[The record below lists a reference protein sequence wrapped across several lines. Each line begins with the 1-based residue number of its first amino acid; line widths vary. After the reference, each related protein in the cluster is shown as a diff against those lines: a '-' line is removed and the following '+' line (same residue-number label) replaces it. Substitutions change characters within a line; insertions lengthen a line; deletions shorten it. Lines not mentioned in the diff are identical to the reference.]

1 MSEWNTYYRAFLEY
15 KKGTAKD
22 KSVQKLCE
30 AIARSSS
37 DGDSLDSI
45 RTYCVIE
52 EDWIQIIE
60 EGMEHVEKAIREER
74 QFIRKEGEVVPIEKL
89 KRVSTA
95 TVQHLA
101 RHSDLIT
108 KEPEEGEP
116 LIPERLY
123 MAENLSD
130 FTVYENR
137 FLYML
142 LCYLRDFI
150 SVRLDKIL
158 ELGRTY
164 TMRTEIDKNVRVGK
178 KHLKYKTSV
187 YYEDKND
194 KLADEYSPSSPLIE
208 RIETAQ
214 RLVVSLLMTPLM
226 KEVSKA
232 PMLTPPITRT
242 NVLRMNVHFK
252 AALEMYGKLVAY
264 NKPGYK
270 IEEIKNSFRP
280 LPDALM
286 AELSEVIALNRFLSY
301 KYGNGLSERL
311 RKEYEAEEQAKREQ
325 EAVDRRAKL
334 EAMRAKIEAGHG
346 SMEEYIELLEAELK
360 QREKDSADFRVAQ
373 KQIENLN
380 ARVEELTAEIT
391 SLNDRNE
398 KLLSTIAEKDDELR
412 GWEQKLAEEK
422 YKLEKE
428 CNEYKRETDKKCAEE
443 LLKVEEKLRDGEAEL
458 AQKAQELEIEKAKN
472 EEARIFAQAQLH
484 GLREQYGL
492 TTDEEDY
499 TNKERFLELEQEY
512 AAFKKF
518 FEKEWGQTK
527 KSIRKKILW
536 QKPKS

>member
-1 MSEWNTYYRAFLEY
+1 MSEWNSYYRAFLEY
-15 KKGTAKD
+15 KKATAKD

-30 AIARSSS
+30 AIARSST

-150 SVRLDKIL
+150 GVRLDKIL

-178 KHLKYKTSV
+178 KHLKYKTSL

-194 KLADEYSPSSPLIE
+194 KLADEYAPSSPLIE

-286 AELSEVIALNRFLSY
+286 TELSEMIALNRFLSY
-301 KYGNGLSERL
+301 KYGNSLSERL
-311 RKEYEAEEQAKREQ
+311 RQEYEAEEREKQARET
-325 EAVDRRAKL
+325 EERRAQI

-346 SMEEYIELLEAELK
+346 SLEAYIQLLEEDLK
-360 QREKDSADFRVAQ
+360 QREKESADFRVAQ
-373 KQIENLN
+373 KQIEHLN
-380 ARVEELTAEIT
+380 ARVDELNTEI
-391 SLNDRNE
+391 SVLNDQNE
-398 KLLSTIAEKDDELR
+398 KLTSTIEDKDEELR
-412 GWEQKLAEEK
+412 GWENKLAEEQ
-422 YKLEKE
+422 YKMQKE
-428 CNEYKRETDKKCAEE
+428 CSDYKRETDKKCEEE
-443 LLKVEEKLRDGEAEL
+443 LLKVEEKLKDGEAEL
-458 AQKAQELEIEKAKN
+458 QRKAQELEVLKVKN

-499 TNKERFLELEQEY
+499 TSKERFLELEQEY
-512 AAFKKF
+512 ASFQAF
-518 FEKEWGQTK
+518 FEKQWGQTK
-527 KSIRKKILW
+527 KSIRRRIFGKK
-536 QKPKS
+536 PNA

>member
-1 MSEWNTYYRAFLEY
+1 MSEWNSYYRAFLEY
-15 KKGTAKD
+15 KKATAKD

-30 AIARSSS
+30 AIARSST

-150 SVRLDKIL
+150 GVRLDKIL

-194 KLADEYSPSSPLIE
+194 KLADEYAPSSPLIE

-301 KYGNGLSERL
+301 KYGNGLSDRL
-311 RKEYEAEEQAKREQ
+311 RQEYEAEEKEKQAREAD
-325 EAVDRRAKL
+325 ERRVQI

-346 SMEEYIELLEAELK
+346 SLEAYIQLLEEDLK
-360 QREKDSADFRVAQ
+360 QREKESADYRVAQ
-373 KQIENLN
+373 KQIEHLN
-380 ARVEELTAEIT
+380 ERVEELSGEIT
-391 SLNDRNE
+391 LLNDQNE
-398 KLLSTIAEKDDELR
+398 KLVSTIEDKDEELR
-412 GWEQKLAEEK
+412 SWEQKLAEEQ
-422 YKLEKE
+422 YKMQKE
-428 CNEYKRETDKKCAEE
+428 CSDYKREADKKCEEE
-443 LLKVEEKLRDGEAEL
+443 LLKVEEKLKDGEAEL
-458 AQKAQELEIEKAKN
+458 QRKAQELEELKVKN

-492 TTDEEDY
+492 TTEEEDY
-499 TNKERFLELEQEY
+499 TSKERFLELEQEY
-512 AAFKKF
+512 ASFQAFL
-518 FEKEWGQTK
+518 EKQWGQTK
-527 KSIRKKILW
+527 KSIRKRIFGK
-536 QKPKS
+536 KPNA